1 MSLRRVLRTAVSAAA
16 LVSLVAACQALVSS
30 DVVQCSSDADCT
42 SRGGAFA
49 GTRCQEN
56 VCTAAAVVTTDGGVE
71 ASVDATPVD
80 PKWGCLGNV
89 VWPPQSGTEKVK
101 FRERF
106 RRLVS
111 ATPIVGLKV
120 KACASL
126 DPECNSPVAQSET
139 NAKGDVVLDLPKH
152 FRGYLHMP
160 TGPDSF
166 RDMAPTIYAVYPPPD
181 RDSDLVTEPEL
192 AKVPIAVS
200 IAELD
205 FLLAQ
210 VKTSTDPNLG
220 HIFGLVTDCRFAP
233 VGGVS
238 VKAVQNDA
246 KTVQYYY
253 EGNDTPT
260 VTRKE
265 TDPSGNAGFLNLP
278 SGIISIETTIPAQG
292 NKRTGSYSVL
302 VKKGSVTILNMV
314 PTP

>member
-1 MSLRRVLRTAVSAAA
+1 MSLRRVLRSALSAAA

-56 VCTAAAVVTTDGGVE
+56 LCTAPTVITTGDGVE
-71 ASVDATPVD
+71 ASVDAAPVD

-89 VWPPQSGTEKVK
+89 QWPPQSGTEKVK

-126 DPECNSPVAQSET
+126 DPECNSPVAQAET
-139 NAKGDVVLDLPKH
+139 NTKGDVVLDLPKH

-166 RDMAPTIYAVYPPPD
+166 QDMAPTIYAVYPPPD
-181 RDSDLVTEPEL
+181 RDTDLVTEPE
-192 AKVPIAVS
+192 PIAVS
-200 IAELD
+200 IAELN
-205 FLLAQ
+205 FLLYQ
-210 VKTSTDPNLG
+210 LKTSTDPNRG
-220 HIFGLVTDCRFAP
+220 HILGLVRDCRFAP
-233 VGGVS
+233 AGGVS
-238 VKAVQNDA
+238 VKSAQTDP
-246 KTVQYYY
+246 KTLQYYY
-253 EGNDTPT
+253 EGNDTPNI
-260 VTRKE
+260 TRKE
-265 TDPSGNAGFLNLP
+265 TDATGNAGFLNIP
-278 SGIISIETTIPAQG
+278 TGVVSIETTLPAEG